1 LQDENKPI
9 EKDSREY
16 GSDEQLFARLIIPL
30 QQSRFWIQ
38 LFAGCLIFYGALLTV
53 TGLGIL
59 VAWLPMWI
67 GVLLFMASKSIRRA
81 YNENDANA
89 LISTITRFKT
99 VFTILGLASVML
111 ISITLYLVKYAVDNS
126 FF

>member
-1 LQDENKPI
+1 MQDENKPI
-9 EKDSREY
+9 EKDSREN
-16 GSDEQLFARLIIPL
+16 GSEEQLFARLIYPL

-67 GVLLFMASKSIRRA
+67 GVLLFMASKSIQRA
-81 YNENDANA
+81 YKENDTNA

-126 FF
+126 LF